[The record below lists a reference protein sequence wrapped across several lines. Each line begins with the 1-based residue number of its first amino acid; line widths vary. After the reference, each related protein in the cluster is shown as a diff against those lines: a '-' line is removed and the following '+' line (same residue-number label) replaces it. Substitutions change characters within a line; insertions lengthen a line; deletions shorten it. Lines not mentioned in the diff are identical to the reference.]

1 MNAEQGIRW
10 FAELSRPYQ
19 LMIAGSVLVG
29 MMAVITA
36 LGSRN
41 PLFLLIAGFW
51 FLVAPAAVKFANDR
65 E

>member
-1 MNAEQGIRW
+1 MDVEQILRW
-10 FAELSRPYQ
+10 FAELQRPYQ
-19 LMIAGSVLVG
+19 FMIAGSVLVG

-41 PLFLLIAGFW
+41 PLFLLIAVFW
-51 FLVAPAAVKFANDR
+51 FFVAPAAVKFASAR